1 MKQRHALKGQQYRD
15 SVSDTMMESI
25 SCWSLP
31 ATIKNRFYKNDIH
44 NVYQMVACSK
54 SNLINMKFN
63 ELEIAL
69 IEYHLQEYQL
79 RLRENE

>member
-1 MKQRHALKGQQYRD
+1 MKQRHALKGQQCRD
-15 SVSDTMMESI
+15 TVSDTMTESI

-31 ATIKNRFYKNDIH
+31 ATIKNRFYRNAIH
-44 NVYQMVACSK
+44 DVYQMAACSK
-54 SNLINMKFN
+54 SNLMNMGFN